1 MVFKLIYKFINK
13 MFNKMFNIIAH
24 IINNVLVNCF
34 SSYYYEVVVIKRINS
49 SGSFIEYE
57 TDEE

>member
-1 MVFKLIYKFINK
+1 
-13 MFNKMFNIIAH
+13 MFNIIAH

-57 TDEE
+57 TDKE